1 MNKPLYFTNA
11 TKLISCVVIQLQ
23 LLHMGRDYPQGYD
36 FFRSR
41 LKKAFQRNSD
51 INDSEQIHTLVKRG
65 EFVIKEI
72 EALYMLK
79 KYRTLKNRYSTD
91 EDPSKS

>member
-1 MNKPLYFTNA
+1 
-11 TKLISCVVIQLQ
+11 
-23 LLHMGRDYPQGYD
+23 MGRDYPQGYE

-41 LKKAFQRNSD
+41 LKKAFQRNSG
-51 INDSEQIHTLVKRG
+51 INDPIQIQALVKRG
-65 EFVIKEI
+65 EFVVKEI

>member
-1 MNKPLYFTNA
+1 
-11 TKLISCVVIQLQ
+11 
-23 LLHMGRDYPQGYD
+23 MGRDYPQGYD

-41 LKKAFQRNSD
+41 LKKAFQRNSNISD
-51 INDSEQIHTLVKRG
+51 PEQIQALVKRG
-65 EFVIKEI
+65 EFVVKEI

-91 EDPSKS
+91 KDPSKL

>member
-1 MNKPLYFTNA
+1 M
-11 TKLISCVVIQLQ
+11 LQ

-51 INDSEQIHTLVKRG
+51 ISDPEQIRNLVKRG
-65 EFVIKEI
+65 EFVVREI

-79 KYRTLKNRYSTD
+79 KYRTLKERYSSEENT
-91 EDPSKS
+91 SKS

>member
-1 MNKPLYFTNA
+1 MGIKLYNIYNLF
-11 TKLISCVVIQLQ
+11 LLQ
-23 LLHMGRDYPQGYD
+23 LLYMGRDYPQGYD

-51 INDSEQIHTLVKRG
+51 ISDPEQIKMLVKRG
-65 EFVIKEI
+65 EFVVKEI

-79 KYRTLKNRYSTD
+79 KYRTLKNRYSTEKD
-91 EDPSKS
+91 QS

>member
-1 MNKPLYFTNA
+1 
-11 TKLISCVVIQLQ
+11 
-23 LLHMGRDYPQGYD
+23 MGRDYPQGYD

-41 LKKAFQRNSD
+41 LKTAFLRNRNVSD
-51 INDSEQIHTLVKRG
+51 PEQIQILIQRG

-79 KYRTLKNRYSTD
+79 KYRTLKDRYSTQ
-91 EDPSKS
+91 EN

>member
-1 MNKPLYFTNA
+1 
-11 TKLISCVVIQLQ
+11 
-23 LLHMGRDYPQGYD
+23 MGRDYPKGYD

-41 LKKAFQRNSD
+41 LKTAFLRNKSVSD
-51 INDSEQIHTLVKRG
+51 PEQIQTLIQRG

-79 KYRTLKNRYSTD
+79 KYRTLKERYSTK
-91 EDPSKS
+91 EN

>member
-1 MNKPLYFTNA
+1 MSKEYESVKILQWFGFRKLLY
-11 TKLISCVVIQLQ
+11 
-23 LLHMGRDYPQGYD
+23 MGRDYPQGYD

-51 INDSEQIHTLVKRG
+51 ISDPEQIKMLVKRG
-65 EFVIKEI
+65 EFVVKEI

-79 KYRTLKNRYSTD
+79 KYRTLKDRYSTEKD
-91 EDPSKS
+91 QS

>member
-1 MNKPLYFTNA
+1 MGAGRRDVIALYKT
-11 TKLISCVVIQLQ
+11 

-51 INDSEQIHTLVKRG
+51 ISDPEQIQSLVKRG
-65 EFVIKEI
+65 EFVVKEI

-79 KYRTLKNRYSTD
+79 KYRTLKNRYST
-91 EDPSKS
+91 EENPSKS